1 MSRVSLDIL
10 QPSAILQEVVNM
22 GVAVVIFTK
31 VARVVYKAGLK
42 IRSCGISGDTHIN
55 ECSG

>member
-1 MSRVSLDIL
+1 MSRVSVDIL
-10 QPSAILQEVVNM
+10 QPCAILQKVVNL

-42 IRSCGISGDTHIN
+42 IRSCGISSDTHIN
-55 ECSG
+55 ERSG